1 MSGTWNSP
9 TSPYGYT
16 PPTGLTSFGQ
26 TSGTSQ
32 VSPLTSNA
40 ERGALETL
48 LKIAGI
54 DGTGSSAQGTFGGP
68 DPTGAP
74 STGSFRGDVEGA
86 YGAGMFGPAL
96 STLANPASMITSVPA
111 TLAAIGLNAVT
122 GVPAKGL
129 GEVLG
134 VRGLMN
140 QLANIP
146 QMNALQSYA
155 MKPDD
160 FVGVDPNQAKDD
172 PGLGVDFGFGV
183 DGDTTGGT
191 AATGGA
197 APGTDNANSNS
208 TAAGQDAAGPG
219 DSESANGDNYAG
231 GGLIALAG
239 GGKIATGPGGGL
251 DDLIPTS
258 IDGRRA
264 AALSDGEFVVPADVV
279 SMFGDG
285 SSAGGARRLYDLV
298 RSVRENKTGTSQ
310 QAGPLPIGDI
320 LKRALR

>member
-1 MSGTWNSP
+1 MSGSWNSP
-9 TSPYGYT
+9 TSPSGYT

-26 TSGTSQ
+26 TSGSPQ
-32 VSPLTSNA
+32 LSPLTGAA
-40 ERGALETL
+40 ERGALEAL
-48 LKIAGI
+48 MNIANGA
-54 DGTGSSAQGTFGGP
+54 GSSQQGTFGGP

-96 STLANPASMITSVPA
+96 NAMANPTGMITSIPA
-111 TLAAIGLNAVT
+111 TMAAIGLNAIT

-129 GEVLG
+129 SEVMGL
-134 VRGLMN
+134 RGLMN
-140 QLANIP
+140 QIANIP

-160 FVGVDPNQAKDD
+160 FVGVDPNQSKND

-183 DGDTTGGT
+183 DGDTSGGT

-219 DSESANGDNYAG
+219 DGDNFAG

-320 LKRALR
+320 LKRSLR